1 MPRPLILSPDRW
13 QDICKKIRQDYGDV
27 MLIRSRCEQTL
38 GFQCRYHE
46 RWIQVESQYKPG
58 CIQNRLIT
66 EVHLDFSDADRQ
78 TFFAM
83 KYL

>member
-1 MPRPLILSPDRW
+1 MPRPLILTQERW
-13 QDICKKIRQDYGDV
+13 QEIHQKIRSDYGPG

-46 RWIQVESQYKPG
+46 RWAHMESQFTPG
-58 CIQNRLIT
+58 VIQKRLIT
-66 EVHLDFSDADRQ
+66 EVHLDFSDLDRQ
-78 TFFAM
+78 TFFIM